1 MIFVRFAEAG
11 AVRIGSIETGG
22 MIRVL
27 DGDDFASARSTPDMV
42 PLAKVRLLSPIAR
55 PRIFGIGSNYHH
67 VLREM
72 NAPVPQRPLVF
83 TKPWTAVV
91 GPGDDIVYPKGSS
104 EVFFEGE
111 LSVVIGKAGRRIAK
125 ADALSHVLG
134 YTCGNDLTE
143 RTLQLAE
150 LKVGSMVLSKS
161 FDTFA
166 PLGPRLVTDI
176 DPSNL
181 TVVSRVNGQIRQ
193 SGHTSDLVFDV
204 PTLIAH
210 ISDAI
215 TLQPGDV
222 IMTGTPAGYGPIRPG
237 DDIEIEISGIG
248 TLRNHVIVE

>member
-1 MIFVRFAEAG
+1 MIFVRFEEEG
-11 AVRIGSIETGG
+11 VVRIGSIENEGV
-22 MIRVL
+22 IRVL
-27 DGDDFASARSTPDMV
+27 DGDNFASARSTADTV
-42 PLAKVRLLSPIAR
+42 PLANVRLLSPIAR
-55 PRIFGIGSNYHH
+55 PRIFGIGNNYHH
-67 VLREM
+67 VLKEM
-72 NAPVPQRPLVF
+72 NASVPPRPLVF
-83 TKPWTAVV
+83 TKPWTAVI
-91 GPGDDIVYPKGSS
+91 GPGDNIVFPKGST

-111 LSVVIGKAGRRIAK
+111 LSVVIGKAGRRITK

-166 PLGPRLVTDI
+166 PLGPRLVTAI

-181 TVVSRVNGQIRQ
+181 TIVSRVNGEIRQ
-193 SGHTSDLVFDV
+193 SGHTSDFVFDV

-222 IMTGTPAGYGPIRPG
+222 IMTGTPAGYGPIKSG

-248 TLRNHVIVE
+248 TLRNHVVVE